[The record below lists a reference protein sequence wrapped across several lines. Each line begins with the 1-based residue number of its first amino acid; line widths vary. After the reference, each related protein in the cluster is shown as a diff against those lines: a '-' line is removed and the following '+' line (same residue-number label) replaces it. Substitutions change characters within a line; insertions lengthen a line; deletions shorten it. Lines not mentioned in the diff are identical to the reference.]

1 MNRMDS
7 PSKADRRRKS
17 QGGYLMAA
25 LAAAVAVM
33 VIFSTL
39 AFQAWVDVLRR
50 DNEAEM
56 IFRAQDLVRAI
67 QRYRRDH
74 GGVAP
79 QKLEDLMEPGQ
90 RGQYYL
96 RQLWKDPLVPDG
108 KWGLVYVGPGGQI
121 IDPNAP
127 EQDTGLGGGSGLGG
141 GLGGGRSSI
150 FDRNEGEGEQDRPAG
165 SASQAGGQFG
175 RQQGQAGQ
183 AGQQQ
188 QYRSL
193 SGDDP
198 SADPNAGGK
207 QIAGLPIAGVRSLC
221 EEDPFRVYNGLTEY
235 REWLFTYLD
244 LEQAQVPGRG
254 RQPGGRPTQPGV
266 GQPGSSTFG
275 QPGNRPGQS
284 GPGQPGSQQ
293 NRGGAGRQPRLGD
306 R

>member
-1 MNRMDS
+1 MIRGS
-7 PSKADRRRKS
+7 AEQGAVRRRKA

-56 IFRAQDLVRAI
+56 IFRAKDLVRAI

-90 RGQYYL
+90 KGQYYL

-108 KWGLVYVGPGGQI
+108 KWGLLYMGPGGQI

-127 EQDTGLGGGSGLGG
+127 MEESGLGGTGLGG
-141 GLGGGRSSI
+141 GLGDRRGSI
-150 FDRNEGEGEQDRPAG
+150 FDRDEDDGRQDRLGARTAPRRG
-165 SASQAGGQFG
+165 SLGQQG
-175 RQQGQAGQ
+175 QQGQQGQAGQ
-183 AGQQQ
+183 PQF
-188 QYRSL
+188 RTI
-193 SGDDP
+193 SGDDT
-198 SADPNAGGK
+198 SADPSGGGK
-207 QIAGLPIAGVRSLC
+207 QIAGLPIAGVRTLC

-244 LEQAQVPGRG
+244 LEQPQA
-254 RQPGGRPTQPGV
+254 PGGRGK
-266 GQPGSSTFG
+266 
-275 QPGNRPGQS
+275 RPGGAQ
-284 GPGQPGSQQ
+284 GQGPGRPGRRPGQPGFGQSGGQL
-293 NRGGAGRQPRLGD
+293 NRGGPGNRQQSSD

>member
-1 MNRMDS
+1 
-7 PSKADRRRKS
+7 
-17 QGGYLMAA
+17 MAA

-50 DNEAEM
+50 DNEEEM

-90 RGQYYL
+90 KGQYYL

-108 KWGLVYVGPGGQI
+108 KWGLVYVGPAGQI

-127 EQDTGLGGGSGLGG
+127 QQDNGLGGGDGLGG
-141 GLGGGRSSI
+141 GLGGRRGSI
-150 FDRNEGEGEQDRPAG
+150 FDRDDEEGGQDRLGASTGQTG
-165 SASQAGGQFG
+165 SQFG
-175 RQQGQAGQ
+175 QQSRQGQP
-183 AGQQQ
+183 GQQTF
-188 QYRSL
+188 RSI

-207 QIAGLPIAGVRSLC
+207 QLAGLPIAGVRSLC

-244 LEQAQVPGRG
+244 LEQPQVPGRG
-254 RQPGGRPTQPGV
+254 RQPGAPG
-266 GQPGSSTFG
+266 GNRSPGFGKPGSSTFG
-275 QPGNRPGQS
+275 QPGNSS
-284 GPGQPGSQQ
+284 GKSNSG
-293 NRGGAGRQPRLGD
+293 NDRLRND

>member
-1 MNRMDS
+1 MS
-7 PSKADRRRKS
+7 LTAPSAEDRRRKS

-90 RGQYYL
+90 KGQYYL
-96 RQLWKDPLVPDG
+96 RQLWKDPLVRDG
-108 KWGLVYVGPGGQI
+108 KWGLVYVGPAGQI
-121 IDPNAP
+121 IDPNA
-127 EQDTGLGGGSGLGG
+127 EQQDIGLGGRPGLGGGI
-141 GLGGGRSSI
+141 GGRRDSI
-150 FDRNEGEGEQDRPAG
+150 FDRDQGEGERDSSGG
-165 SASQAGGQFG
+165 SANQAGAQFG
-175 RQQGQAGQ
+175 QQGQP
-183 AGQQQ
+183 GQQQ
-188 QYRSL
+188 QFRSL
-193 SGDDP
+193 LGDDP
-198 SADPNAGGK
+198 SADPHAGGK
-207 QIAGLPIAGVRSLC
+207 QIAGLPIAGVRSLS
-221 EEDPFRVYNGLTEY
+221 EEDPFRVHNGLTEY
-235 REWLFTYLD
+235 QEWLFTYLD

-254 RQPGGRPTQPGV
+254 RQPGGQV
-266 GQPGSSTFG
+266 GRQ
-275 QPGNRPGQS
+275 
-284 GPGQPGSQQ
+284 PGQPGGQPAA
-293 NRGGAGRQPRLGD
+293 GGAESDRLSGD

>member
-1 MNRMDS
+1 MNVPHQAAREE
-7 PSKADRRRKS
+7 RRRKS
-17 QGGYLMAA
+17 EGGYLMAA

-33 VIFSTL
+33 VIFATL

-90 RGQYYL
+90 KGQYYL

-108 KWGLVYVGPGGQI
+108 KWGLVYVGPAGQL
-121 IDPNAP
+121 IDPNAVQQ
-127 EQDTGLGGGSGLGG
+127 ETGLDGGLGLGG
-141 GLGGGRSSI
+141 GLGRGGSI
-150 FDRNEGEGEQDRPAG
+150 FDRNQGEEEQDGPGG
-165 SASQAGGQFG
+165 SASQSGGPLGQPG
-175 RQQGQAGQ
+175 R
-183 AGQQQ
+183 QQ

-193 SGDDP
+193 SSKDEN
-198 SADPNAGGK
+198 ADQSAGGK
-207 QIAGLPIAGVRSLC
+207 QIAGLPIAGVRTLC
-221 EEDPFRVYNGLTEY
+221 DEDPFRVYNGLTEY

-254 RQPGGRPTQPGV
+254 RQPGGRPGR
-266 GQPGSSTFG
+266 
-275 QPGNRPGQS
+275 N
-284 GPGQPGSQQ
+284 PGQPGFGQPRGNQ
-293 NRGGAGRQPRLGD
+293 GQPGAGQRGGQPNRGGPGRDRRIGD

>member
-1 MNRMDS
+1 MNGPDNATID
-7 PSKADRRRKS
+7 KRRRKS
-17 QGGYLMAA
+17 EGGYLMAA

-33 VIFSTL
+33 VIFATL

-56 IFRAQDLVRAI
+56 IFRSQDIVRAI

-90 RGQYYL
+90 KGQYYL

-108 KWGLVYVGPGGQI
+108 KWGLVYVGPAGQI

-127 EQDTGLGGGSGLGG
+127 QAETGLGG
-141 GLGGGRSSI
+141 GLGGGRGSI
-150 FDRNEGEGEQDRPAG
+150 FDRDPGEEEQDGPGG
-165 SASQAGGQFG
+165 SANQPGGQFG
-175 RQQGQAGQ
+175 QQGGQ
-183 AGQQQ
+183 PGQPQPF
-188 QYRSL
+188 RSL
-193 SGDDP
+193 TGNDSNG
-198 SADPNAGGK
+198 DPNAGGR
-207 QIAGLPIAGVRSLC
+207 QIAGLPIAGVRTLC

-254 RQPGGRPTQPGV
+254 RQPGRQPG
-266 GQPGSSTFG
+266 GQPG
-275 QPGNRPGQS
+275 GNRPQPGA
-284 GPGQPGSQQ
+284 GPGGGKL
-293 NRGGAGRQPRLGD
+293 NRGGSGSDQSRRD

>member
-1 MNRMDS
+1 MSDRTDS
-7 PSKADRRRKS
+7 PTRPARRKG
-17 QGGYLMAA
+17 QEGYLMAA

-56 IFRAQDLVRAI
+56 IFRAKDLVRAI

-79 QKLEDLMEPGQ
+79 QKLEDLMEPGHK
-90 RGQYYL
+90 GQYYL
-96 RQLWKDPLVPDG
+96 RQLWKDPLVRDG

-127 EQDTGLGGGSGLGG
+127 QQESGLGG
-141 GLGGGRSSI
+141 GTGLGGLGRSSI
-150 FDRNEGEGEQDRPAG
+150 FDRNQGEEDRVG
-165 SASQAGGQFG
+165 GASQSSGQFG
-175 RQQGQAGQ
+175 QQGRPGQQGQPGQ
-183 AGQQQ
+183 QQQQQ
-188 QYRSL
+188 QYRTL
-193 SGDDP
+193 
-198 SADPNAGGK
+198 SADDASADQNAGGK

-244 LEQAQVPGRG
+244 LEQPQLPGRG
-254 RQPGGRPTQPGV
+254 RQPGVQPGGNQGQRGLGQTGGRP
-266 GQPGSSTFG
+266 
-275 QPGNRPGQS
+275 
-284 GPGQPGSQQ
+284 
-293 NRGGAGRQPRLGD
+293 NRGGPGRGRPPGNQR
-306 R
+306 

>member
-1 MNRMDS
+1 MNAPDNAMGD
-7 PSKADRRRKS
+7 KRRRKS
-17 QGGYLMAA
+17 EGGYLMAA

-33 VIFSTL
+33 VIFGTL

-79 QKLEDLMEPGQ
+79 LKLEDLMEPGQ
-90 RGQYYL
+90 KGQYYL
-96 RQLWKDPLVPDG
+96 RQLWKDPLVRDG
-108 KWGLVYVGPGGQI
+108 KWGLVYVGPAGQI

-127 EQDTGLGGGSGLGG
+127 QDETGLGG
-141 GLGGGRSSI
+141 GLGLGGGPGGGGGSI
-150 FDRNEGEGEQDRPAG
+150 FDRDQGEEEQDRLGG
-165 SASQAGGQFG
+165 SANQPGGQFG
-175 RQQGQAGQ
+175 QQGGQ
-183 AGQQQ
+183 PGQPQPF
-188 QYRSL
+188 RSL
-193 SGDDP
+193 TGNNSEG
-198 SADPNAGGK
+198 DPNAGGK
-207 QIAGLPIAGVRSLC
+207 QIAGLPIAGVRTLC

-254 RQPGGRPTQPGV
+254 RQPGGQPGINR
-266 GQPGSSTFG
+266 GQPGLGQRGSGLG
-275 QPGNRPGQS
+275 QPGTGQR
-284 GPGQPGSQQ
+284 GGQL
-293 NRGGAGRQPRLGD
+293 NRGGTGRDQRRGD

>member
-1 MNRMDS
+1 MS
-7 PSKADRRRKS
+7 LTAPSADDRRRKS

-90 RGQYYL
+90 KGQYYL
-96 RQLWKDPLVPDG
+96 RQLWKDPLVRDG

-121 IDPNAP
+121 IDPNA
-127 EQDTGLGGGSGLGG
+127 EQQDIGLGGGPGLGSG
-141 GLGGGRSSI
+141 IGSRRGSI
-150 FDRNEGEGEQDRPAG
+150 FDRNEGEGEQEPTAG
-165 SASQAGGQFG
+165 SANQGGAQFG
-175 RQQGQAGQ
+175 QQGQP
-183 AGQQQ
+183 GQQQ
-188 QYRSL
+188 QFRSL

-207 QIAGLPIAGVRSLC
+207 QIAGLPIAGVRSLS

-235 REWLFTYLD
+235 HEWLFTYLD

-254 RQPGGRPTQPGV
+254 RQPGGKAG
-266 GQPGSSTFG
+266 GQ
-275 QPGNRPGQS
+275 
-284 GPGQPGSQQ
+284 PGQPGGQFGGTPGQ
-293 NRGGAGRQPRLGD
+293 RDGQPKRGGPGGDPRRGD

>member
-1 MNRMDS
+1 LSDTATS
-7 PSKADRRRKS
+7 ETRRRKG
-17 QGGYLMAA
+17 QEGYLMAA

-39 AFQAWVDVLRR
+39 AFQAWIDVLRR

-90 RGQYYL
+90 KGQYYL
-96 RQLWKDPLVPDG
+96 RQLWKDPLMPDG
-108 KWGLVYVGPGGQI
+108 KWGLLYMGPGGQI

-127 EQDTGLGGGSGLGG
+127 ADETGLGG
-141 GLGGGRSSI
+141 GLGGGLGDRRSSI
-150 FDRNEGEGEQDRPAG
+150 FDRGEGQGGQDRL
-165 SASQAGGQFG
+165 GGATTQPGG
-175 RQQGQAGQ
+175 RPGQQGRFGQ
-183 AGQQQ
+183 AGQQGQ
-188 QYRSL
+188 QGQQGQPQTFKTL

-198 SADPNAGGK
+198 NADPNAGGK
-207 QIAGLPIAGVRSLC
+207 QIAGLPIAGVRTLC

-244 LEQAQVPGRG
+244 LEQPQAPVGRG
-254 RQPGGRPTQPGV
+254 RQPGRTPAQGL
-266 GQPGSSTFG
+266 GQPGG
-275 QPGNRPGQS
+275 RPGQS
-284 GPGQPGSQQ
+284 GLGQPGGRL
-293 NRGGAGRQPRLGD
+293 NRGTSGD
-306 R
+306 RRQSSDR

>member
-1 MNRMDS
+1 MTVTSS
-7 PSKADRRRKS
+7 PSREARRRKS

-39 AFQAWVDVLRR
+39 AFQAWIDVLRR
-50 DNEAEM
+50 DNEVEM

-90 RGQYYL
+90 KGQYYL

-108 KWGLVYVGPGGQI
+108 KWGLLYIGPGGQI

-127 EQDTGLGGGSGLGG
+127 QQDIGLGGGSGLGG
-141 GLGGGRSSI
+141 GLGERRRSI
-150 FDRNEGEGEQDRPAG
+150 FDRDEGEGEEEQDRLGG
-165 SASQAGGQFG
+165 SASQVGGPAGAPGGQPQSF
-175 RQQGQAGQ
+175 
-183 AGQQQ
+183 
-188 QYRSL
+188 RSL

-198 SADPNAGGK
+198 NSDPNAGGK
-207 QIAGLPIAGVRSLC
+207 QIGGLPIAGVRTLC
-221 EEDPFRVYNGLTEY
+221 DDDPFRVYNGLTEY
-235 REWLFTYLD
+235 AEWLFTYLD

-254 RQPGGRPTQPGV
+254 RQPGGRPGATPGQRGLGGTR
-266 GQPGSSTFG
+266 GQP
-275 QPGNRPGQS
+275 
-284 GPGQPGSQQ
+284 
-293 NRGGAGRQPRLGD
+293 NRGGPGSGQRTRD